1 MYWGWMGSGLTRSAS
16 EAEDTAWVDEMGA
29 VTRLSDPAIEIP
41 QVTLFVVVDL
51 RQGPAGNNYSPPTVV
66 GPDHS

>member
-1 MYWGWMGSGLTRSAS
+1 MYWGWMGSGLTRLAS
-16 EAEDTAWVDEMGA
+16 EVEDTAWVDEMGA

-41 QVTLFVVVDL
+41 QVTLFAADL

>member
-1 MYWGWMGSGLTRSAS
+1 MGSGLTRSVS

-41 QVTLFVVVDL
+41 EVTSFAVDL
-51 RQGPAGNNYSPPTVV
+51 RQGPAGNNHSPPPTV